1 MATSRLILKEIS
13 GIAFFFFFKVY
24 CQVVPKRQALSQAN
38 TELDN
43 ATAKLFTIQKK
54 LDVSN
59 VFHLCIT
66 FS

>member
-1 MATSRLILKEIS
+1 MEIS
-13 GIAFFFFFKVY
+13 IIICFFKVY

-54 LDVSN
+54 LDVSD
-59 VFHLCIT
+59 VFHSSLT
-66 FS
+66 FN